1 MIQVKYTITFTMA
14 FTQYCNRMYTGCTK
28 TLCTYAHNDLE
39 LRSSPAYAKLKSKVF
54 IPPMDTHFFKFI
66 VPNDVVRA
74 SVESDDE
81 SDSDEA
87 ESKDAFVPHSFIS
100 LSAITQFEKSPEY
113 QAFRSKWLYEKH
125 SRALSIRMW
134 HLAREYAHATA
145 TYGEEDMD
153 CSE

>member
-1 MIQVKYTITFTMA
+1 MA

-39 LRSSPAYAKLKSKVF
+39 LRSSPAYANLKSKVF
-54 IPPMDTHFFKFI
+54 VPPMDTHFFKFI
-66 VPNDVVRA
+66 VPIE
-74 SVESDDE
+74 SEESDSD

-87 ESKDAFVPHSFIS
+87 ESKESVDSFVPHSFIS
-100 LSAITQFEKSPEY
+100 LSAMTQFEKSPEY

-125 SRALSIRMW
+125 TRALSIRMW

-145 TYGEEDMD
+145 TYGEKDMD